1 MGSIT
6 YNTAH
11 LTQTTKLTKHANM
24 KTILTLIALAA
35 LMSSCTKQ
43 PVGYLAVPL
52 YAEDVKEIQAK

>member
-1 MGSIT
+1 
-6 YNTAH
+6 
-11 LTQTTKLTKHANM
+11 M